1 MQAGELDR
9 GLEGVGEQIARS
21 ASPGL
26 EARGVHSP
34 ERNGVAQEVLAGS
47 HHALA
52 QVLPLQAADVGD
64 AQRRTEVRVLA
75 EGLVHPPPP
84 RVEGHV
90 QDG

>member
-1 MQAGELDR
+1 MRAG
-9 GLEGVGEQIARS
+9 
-21 ASPGL
+21 PGL
-26 EARGVHSP
+26 EARGVHPP
-34 ERNGVAQEVLAGS
+34 EGDRVAQEVLTGG

-64 AQRRTEVRVLA
+64 AQRRAEVGVLA

-84 RVEGHV
+84 RVESHV